1 MKNSPIIAFLAL
13 IVSFTVHAQKN
24 NPKNVLLII
33 VDDLRPALPT
43 YGANQVV
50 APNLT
55 AFSNNAVQFNN
66 AYVNI
71 PTCGAS
77 RASIL
82 TGIRP
87 TRKYFKKYYTSID
100 EDMPEAI
107 SMSELLQAKGYT
119 TISNGKVS
127 HNKSDKAHT
136 WDELWRPTSKTPK
149 DYLLEE
155 NIQASK
161 LPHKNNHMPYEKA
174 NVEDNEYKDGKI
186 AVKTINDLKKLKKQ
200 KKPFFLVAG
209 FLKPHLPFN
218 APAKYWEM
226 YDRKN
231 ITPPKNNTFP
241 STAYKGA
248 GNWYELARYKGVQK
262 NYSDSPSLN
271 ATTFTMDAEMT
282 TSLIH
287 GYYACIS
294 YIDQQIG
301 NVLNALEDLNLS
313 ENTVVIITSDHGFSL
328 SEHNRWSKHNLFK
341 VENQVP
347 LFIRAPG
354 LSNSGKSD
362 SFVELIDLYPT
373 ICDLLGLEKPNQ
385 LEGTSLVENIKN
397 PNLITKTSA
406 YSRYTNGD
414 MFISDNYS
422 YSEWK
427 YSEGGKII
435 GRMLYDM
442 KNDPLQMV
450 NLSHLE
456 KYVSLMDSLSN
467 NIKSKKIL
475 E

>member
-1 MKNSPIIAFLAL
+1 MKTNTILSIIF
-13 IVSFTVHAQKN
+13 SFFCLSSIAQDSN
-24 NPKNVLLII
+24 QKNVLMII

-43 YGANQVV
+43 YGATQVV
-50 APNLT
+50 APNIT
-55 AFSNNAVQFNN
+55 SFSKSAVQFNN

-87 TRKYFKKYYTSID
+87 TREYYKKYYTSID

-107 SMSELLQAKGYT
+107 SISELLQTNGYT

-127 HNKSDKAHT
+127 HNISDKAST
-136 WDELWRPTSKTPK
+136 WDELWRPGSITPK

-155 NIQASK
+155 NIESSK

-174 NVEDNEYKDGKI
+174 NVEDQAYKDGKI
-186 AVKTINDLKKLKKQ
+186 ALKTIRDLKKMKAQEKS
-200 KKPFFLVAG
+200 FFLVAG

-226 YDRKN
+226 YDRSK
-231 ITPPKNNTFP
+231 ITPPVNNKFP
-241 STAYKGA
+241 TTAYKGA
-248 GNWYELARYKGVQK
+248 GNWYELSRYKGIQK
-262 NYSDSPSLN
+262 DFSENPSLN

-282 TSLIH
+282 INLIH
-287 GYYACIS
+287 GYYACVS

-301 NVLNALEDLNLS
+301 KIIQALEDLNLS
-313 ENTVVIITSDHGFSL
+313 ENTIVIITSDHGFSL

-341 VENQVP
+341 VENHVP
-347 LFIRAPG
+347 LFIRVPG
-354 LSNSGKSD
+354 YSNYGKSE
-362 SFVELIDLYPT
+362 SFAELIDLYPT
-373 ICDLLGLEKPNQ
+373 ICELLDIEKPKQ
-385 LEGTSLVENIKN
+385 LEGMSLVENIKN
-397 PNLITKTSA
+397 PNLISKTCV

-414 MFISDNYS
+414 MYISDNYA

-427 YSEGGKII
+427 YSEEGKII
-435 GRMLYDM
+435 GRMLYNM
-442 KNDPLQMV
+442 KNDPLQME

-456 KYVSLMDSLSN
+456 KYKTLMDSLSN
-467 NIKSKKIL
+467 NIKSKKIY
-475 E
+475 

>member
-13 IVSFTVHAQKN
+13 IISFTAHAQKN
-24 NPKNVLLII
+24 TPKNVLLII

-43 YGANQVV
+43 YGYNYVV

-55 AFSNNAVQFNN
+55 AFSKDAVQFNN
-66 AYVNI
+66 AFVNI

-100 EDMPEAI
+100 EDMPQAI

-136 WDELWRPTSKTPK
+136 WDELWRPTSITPK

-174 NVEDNEYKDGKI
+174 NVEDKEYKDGKI
-186 AVKTINDLKKLKKQ
+186 AAKTIRDLKKLKANKES
-200 KKPFFLVAG
+200 FFLVAG

-226 YDRKN
+226 YDRNK
-231 ITPPKNNTFP
+231 ITPPINNKFP
-241 STAYKGA
+241 TTAYEGA

-262 NYSDSPSLN
+262 GYSDNPSLN
-271 ATTFTMDAEMT
+271 AKTFTMDAEMT
-282 TSLIH
+282 TNLIH
-287 GYYACIS
+287 GYYACVS

-301 NVLNALEDLNLS
+301 NVLQALEDLELS
-313 ENTVVIITSDHGFSL
+313 DNTIVIITSDHGFSL
-328 SEHNRWSKHNLFK
+328 SDHNRWSKHNLFK
-341 VENQVP
+341 VENHVP
-347 LFIRAPG
+347 LFVRVPG

-373 ICDLLGLEKPNQ
+373 ICDLLGFEKPDQ
-385 LEGTSLVENIKN
+385 LEGRSLVENIKD
-397 PNLITKTSA
+397 PNLISRTNA
-406 YSRYTNGD
+406 FSRYTNGD
-414 MFISDNYS
+414 MYISDNYA

-427 YSEGGKII
+427 YSEEGNIV

-442 KNDPLQMV
+442 KNDPLQMK
-450 NLSHLE
+450 NLSHLA
-456 KYVSLMDSLSN
+456 KYESLMDSLSN
-467 NIKSKKIL
+467 NIKSKKIY
-475 E
+475 

>member
-1 MKNSPIIAFLAL
+1 MKTNFYFAIIFS
-13 IVSFTVHAQKN
+13 IFCYSIIGQDSN
-24 NPKNVLLII
+24 QKNVLLII
-33 VDDLRPALPT
+33 VDDLRPVLPT
-43 YGANQVV
+43 YGATQVE
-50 APNLT
+50 APYLT
-55 AFSNNAVQFNN
+55 AFSKNAVQFNN

-87 TRKYFKKYYTSID
+87 TREYYKKYYTSID
-100 EDMPEAI
+100 EDMPQAI
-107 SMSELLQAKGYT
+107 TISELLQAKGYT

-127 HNKSDKAHT
+127 HNKSDKAST
-136 WDELWRPTSKTPK
+136 WDDLWRPGSTSPK

-155 NIQASK
+155 NIESSK

-174 NVEDNEYKDGKI
+174 NVEDLAYKDGKI
-186 AVKTINDLKKLKKQ
+186 AAKTIRDLKKLKAQ
-200 KKPFFLVAG
+200 KESFFLVAG

-226 YDRKN
+226 YDKEK
-231 ITPPKNNTFP
+231 ITPPINNKFP
-241 STAYKGA
+241 ATAYEGA
-248 GNWYELARYKGVQK
+248 GNWYELARYKGVQQG
-262 NYSDSPSLN
+262 YSDNPSLN
-271 ATTFTMDAEMT
+271 AKTFTMDAEMT
-282 TSLIH
+282 TNLIH
-287 GYYACIS
+287 GYYACVS

-301 NVLNALEDLNLS
+301 NVLQALEDLDLS
-313 ENTVVIITSDHGFSL
+313 EDTIVIITSDHGFSL

-347 LFIRAPG
+347 LFIRVPG

-373 ICDLLGLEKPNQ
+373 ICDLLGLEKPDQ
-385 LEGTSLVENIKN
+385 LEGMSLVENIKN
-397 PNLITKTSA
+397 PNLISKTNA

-414 MFISDNYS
+414 MYISDNYA

-427 YSEGGKII
+427 YSEEGKII

-442 KNDPLQMV
+442 KNDPFQME

-456 KYVSLMDSLSN
+456 KYEALMDSLSN
-467 NIKSKKIL
+467 NIKSKKIY
-475 E
+475 

>member
-1 MKNSPIIAFLAL
+1 MKTNIYLSII
-13 IVSFTVHAQKN
+13 ISFFCFSTIAQEPN
-24 NPKNVLLII
+24 QKNVLLII

-43 YGANQVV
+43 YGATQVV
-50 APNLT
+50 APNIT
-55 AFSNNAVQFNN
+55 AFSKYAVQFNN
-66 AYVNI
+66 AFVNI

-87 TRKYFKKYYTSID
+87 TREYYKNYYTSID
-100 EDMPEAI
+100 EDMPQAI
-107 SMSELLQAKGYT
+107 SISELLQAKGYT

-127 HNKSDKAHT
+127 HNKSDKSFT
-136 WDELWRPTSKTPK
+136 WDDLWRPGSSTPK

-155 NIQASK
+155 NIQSSK

-174 NVEDNEYKDGKI
+174 NVEDIAYKDGKI
-186 AVKTINDLKKLKKQ
+186 AAKTIRDLKKLKANKES
-200 KKPFFLVAG
+200 FFLVSG

-226 YDRKN
+226 YDRDK
-231 ITPPKNNTFP
+231 ITLPINNKFP
-241 STAYKGA
+241 VTAYKGA
-248 GNWYELARYKGVQK
+248 GNWYELARYKGIQK
-262 NYSDSPSLN
+262 DYSDNPSLN
-271 ATTFTMDAEMT
+271 TTTFTMDMEMT
-282 TSLIH
+282 TNLIH

-301 NVLNALEDLNLS
+301 NVLQALEDLDLS
-313 ENTVVIITSDHGFSL
+313 ENTIVIITSDHGFSL

-341 VENQVP
+341 VENHVP
-347 LFIRAPG
+347 LFIRVPG

-373 ICDLLGLEKPNQ
+373 ICELLGMEKPKQ
-385 LEGTSLVENIKN
+385 LEGMSLVENIKN
-397 PNLITKTSA
+397 PNLISKTNA

-414 MFISDNYS
+414 MNISDNYA

-427 YSEGGKII
+427 YSEEGKIV

-442 KNDPLQMV
+442 KNDPFQME

-456 KYVSLMDSLSN
+456 KYDKLMDSLSN
-467 NIKSKKIL
+467 NIKSKKIH
-475 E
+475 

>member
-1 MKNSPIIAFLAL
+1 MKTNTILSIIF
-13 IVSFTVHAQKN
+13 SFFCLSSIAQDSN
-24 NPKNVLLII
+24 QKNVLMII

-43 YGANQVV
+43 YGSTQVV
-50 APNLT
+50 APNIT
-55 AFSNNAVQFNN
+55 AFSKSAVQFNN

-87 TRKYFKKYYTSID
+87 TREYYKKYYTSID

-107 SMSELLQAKGYT
+107 SISELLQTNGYT

-127 HNKSDKAHT
+127 HNISDKAST
-136 WDELWRPTSKTPK
+136 WDELWRPGSITPK

-155 NIQASK
+155 NIESSK

-174 NVEDNEYKDGKI
+174 NVEDQAYKDGKI
-186 AVKTINDLKKLKKQ
+186 ALKTIRDLKKMKAQ
-200 KKPFFLVAG
+200 KKSFFLVAG

-226 YDRKN
+226 YDRSK
-231 ITPPKNNTFP
+231 ITPPVNNKFP
-241 STAYKGA
+241 TTAYKGA
-248 GNWYELARYKGVQK
+248 GNWYELSKYKGIQK
-262 NYSDSPSLN
+262 DFSDNPSLN

-282 TSLIH
+282 INLIH
-287 GYYACIS
+287 GYYACVS

-301 NVLNALEDLNLS
+301 KIIQALDDLNLS
-313 ENTVVIITSDHGFSL
+313 ENTIVIITSDHGFSL

-341 VENQVP
+341 VENHVP
-347 LFIRAPG
+347 LFIRVPG
-354 LSNSGKSD
+354 YSNYGKSD
-362 SFVELIDLYPT
+362 SFAELIDLYPT
-373 ICDLLGLEKPNQ
+373 ICELLDIEKPKQ
-385 LEGTSLVENIKN
+385 LEGMSLVENIKN
-397 PNLITKTSA
+397 PNLISKTSA

-414 MFISDNYS
+414 MYISDNYA

-427 YSEGGKII
+427 YSEEGKII
-435 GRMLYDM
+435 GRMLYNM
-442 KNDPLQMV
+442 KNDPLQME

-456 KYVSLMDSLSN
+456 KYKTLMDSLSN
-467 NIKSKKIL
+467 NIKSKKIY
-475 E
+475 